1 MPLTATFPANIG
13 TNNAIDAG
21 NTTLFASLPVMAI
34 TLSNGTQAKVSKV
47 TVNNLPVNN
56 DHIIN
61 KPGIY
66 TVTLVVPDPDG
77 IELIQ
82 NYTLT
87 VRPAPIVKNNV
98 NDYKAPMY
106 PKERI
111 NNEYT
116 IESSYAITSQWK
128 LASLKSLASL
138 PPTPTG
144 ESAAILV
151 MDHASD
157 PNNITGTENNTI
169 KLVDSKILRIWIGR
183 DPSVERL
190 KEIEEEFPDA
200 ILMIERN
207 GGGLSRLDTNVRD
220 WMKRVFNNS
229 RYLITDANVMNSEGE

>member
-1 MPLTATFPANIG
+1 LPLTATFPANIG

-87 VRPAPIVKNNV
+87 VRPASIVKNNV
-98 NDYKAPMY
+98 DDYRPPMY
-106 PKERI
+106 PKGRI
-111 NNEYT
+111 NLYT
-116 IESSYAITSQWK
+116 PQASYNMTLPRK

-138 PPTPTG
+138 PPEPTG

-151 MDHASD
+151 EDHQ
-157 PNNITGTENNTI
+157 
-169 KLVDSKILRIWIGR
+169 
-183 DPSVERL
+183 
-190 KEIEEEFPDA
+190 
-200 ILMIERN
+200 
-207 GGGLSRLDTNVRD
+207 
-220 WMKRVFNNS
+220 
-229 RYLITDANVMNSEGE
+229 